1 MAATFDQ
8 FLAGFV
14 LPLLGG
20 GAVHVGRPLRPRER
34 DQWLGDVT
42 RAGTALQYLRLRRA
56 QHLTPHPALP
66 EPDDEE
72 LSLWI
77 GLHNTFVFDH
87 PERPR
92 VWSRASMWRRVEG
105 ATRTLLTLPFPST
118 VGASV
123 ARHVTVGAFL
133 QTQRTDVLLTNASGE
148 HRFAGQE
155 PPRRRFFG
163 GTIPGTSRN
172 ETRAWLGLPHAP
184 EAARLID
191 DALRAS
197 PLTCLLEPRRA
208 PSGWS
213 PLLAVDA
220 LQERGLARAIV
231 YHWARGKDWIQV
243 GGAVMSALLPSV
255 APKPTSPPAAPQRPG
270 TMLALPG
277 AVPASDPESL
287 AALVGALIHLHFL
300 KVLEFD
306 ARLGLALGSR
316 DPGIL
321 AFLAL
326 PLLLPTLGPV
336 LGSPLAG
343 TRPRGASLGLERFE
357 SGADR
362 LWTEYLDHLG
372 ELVPKAAVENLLAG
386 LVPAIVKPA

>member
-1 MAATFDQ
+1 MPATFDQ
-8 FLAGFV
+8 FLGDFV

-20 GAVHVGRPLRPRER
+20 GPVHVGRPLRTRER
-34 DQWLGDVT
+34 DQWLGDVS
-42 RAGTALQYLRLRRA
+42 RAGTELAYVRLRRA
-56 QHLTPHPALP
+56 QKLTPYPSMP
-66 EPDDEE
+66 DPDDEE
-72 LSLWI
+72 LSLWM

-87 PERPR
+87 PDRPR
-92 VWSRASMWRRVEG
+92 VWSRASVWRRVEG
-105 ATRTLLTLPFPST
+105 ATRTLLSLPFPST
-118 VGASV
+118 VGAAV
-123 ARHVTVGAFL
+123 ARHVSVGAFL
-133 QTQRTDVLLTNASGE
+133 ESQRTDTLLTNASGE
-148 HRFAGQE
+148 HRFQGQD
-155 PPRRRFFG
+155 PPRRLFG
-163 GTIPGTSRN
+163 AASVGTART
-172 ETRAWLGLPHAP
+172 ETRAWLSLPHAA
-184 EAARLID
+184 ESGRLID

-220 LQERGLARAIV
+220 LRERGLARAIV
-231 YHWARGKDWIQV
+231 YHWAQGKEWIQV

-255 APKPTSPPAAPQRPG
+255 APRPSAPQAPSPAG
-270 TMLALPG
+270 MLALPG

-287 AALVGALIHLHFL
+287 CALVGALIHLHFL

-316 DPGIL
+316 DPGVL

-326 PLLLPTLGPV
+326 PLLLPTLASR
-336 LGSPLAG
+336 LGSPLSG
-343 TRPRGASLGLERFE
+343 IDVRGASLGLESFE
-357 SGADR
+357 AGANR

-372 ELVPKAAVENLLAG
+372 DVVPRAAVENLLAG

>member
-1 MAATFDQ
+1 VAATFDQ
-8 FLAGFV
+8 FLGDFV

-20 GAVHVGRPLRPRER
+20 GSMHVGRPLRPKER
-34 DQWLGDVT
+34 DLWLGEQA
-42 RAGTALQYLRLRRA
+42 RAGTQLQYLRLRRA
-56 QHLTPHPALP
+56 QELTPHPALP

-72 LSLWI
+72 LSLWM

-87 PERPR
+87 PERAR
-92 VWSRASMWRRVEG
+92 VWSRNSTWRRVEG
-105 ATRTLLTLPFPST
+105 ATRTLLTLPFPT
-118 VGASV
+118 DVGASV
-123 ARHVTVGAFL
+123 ARHITVGAFL
-133 QTQRTDVLLTNASGE
+133 QAQRTDVLLTNASGE
-148 HRFAGQE
+148 HRFAGQD

-163 GTIPGTSRN
+163 GTMPGTTRS
-172 ETRAWLGLPHAP
+172 ETRPWLGLPHAP
-184 EAARLID
+184 ESSRLID

-213 PLLAVDA
+213 PLLAVEA
-220 LQERGLARAIV
+220 LRERGLARSVV
-231 YHWARGKDWIQV
+231 YHWARGKEWIQV

-255 APKPTSPPAAPQRPG
+255 APKPTTPPPPQPSG

-277 AVPASDPESL
+277 AVPASDPDSL
-287 AALVGALIHLHFL
+287 CALVGALVHLHFL

-306 ARLGLALGSR
+306 ARLGIALGSR

-326 PLLLPTLGPV
+326 PLLLPTLRGA

-343 TRPRGASLGLERFE
+343 LDVRKAGVGLERFE
-357 SGADR
+357 AGADR

-372 ELVPKAAVENLLAG
+372 ELVPRAAVENLLAG
-386 LVPAIVKPA
+386 LVPAIVKPS

>member
-1 MAATFDQ
+1 MPATFDQ
-8 FLAGFV
+8 FLRGFI

-20 GAVHVGRPLRPRER
+20 GAVHVGRPLRTRER
-34 DQWLGDVT
+34 DQWLGDVSQ
-42 RAGTALQYLRLRRA
+42 AGSALAYLRLRRA
-56 QHLTPHPALP
+56 QELTPHPALP

-72 LSLWI
+72 LSLWM
-77 GLHNTFVFDH
+77 GLHNTFAFDH
-87 PERPR
+87 PDRSR
-92 VWSRASMWRRVEG
+92 VWSRASVWRRVEG
-105 ATRTLLTLPFPST
+105 ATRTLLTLPFPSS
-118 VGASV
+118 VGAAV

-133 QTQRTDVLLTNASGE
+133 GSQRTDTVLVNASGE

-155 PPRRRFFG
+155 PPRRFFG
-163 GTIPGTSRN
+163 GPSLGTAR
-172 ETRAWLGLPHAP
+172 ETHSWLTLPHAP
-184 EAARLID
+184 EAGRLID

-213 PLLAVDA
+213 PLLATDA
-220 LQERGLARAIV
+220 LRERGLARAIV
-231 YHWARGKDWIQV
+231 YRWAQGKDWIQV

-255 APKPTSPPAAPQRPG
+255 APKPTAPLPARPG
-270 TMLALPG
+270 GMLALPG

-287 AALVGALIHLHFL
+287 SALVGSLIHLHFL

-316 DPGIL
+316 DPGVL

-326 PLLLPTLGPV
+326 PLLLPALRSR
-336 LGSPLAG
+336 LGSPLSG
-343 TRPRGASLGLERFE
+343 TAVRGAGLGLESFE
-357 SGADR
+357 AGANR
-362 LWTEYLDHLG
+362 LWTEYLDHVA

>member
-1 MAATFDQ
+1 MATTFEQ
-8 FLAGFV
+8 FLGGFV

-20 GAVHVGRPLRPRER
+20 GSVCVGPPLRQR
-34 DQWLGDVT
+34 DHEEWVGDVM
-42 RAGTALQYLRLRRA
+42 RGGTQLEYLRQRRA
-56 QHLTPHPALP
+56 QELTPHPTLP

-72 LSLWI
+72 LSLWM
-77 GLHNTFVFDH
+77 GLHNTLAFDH
-87 PERPR
+87 PDRAR
-92 VWSRASMWRRVEG
+92 LWSRASVWRRVEG
-105 ATRTLLTLPFPST
+105 ATRTLLTLPFPAS

-123 ARHVTVGAFL
+123 ARHVSVGAFM
-133 QTQRTDVLLTNASGE
+133 QAQRTDALLTNATGE
-148 HRFAGQE
+148 HRFAGQD

-163 GTIPGTSRN
+163 GPIPGTVRR
-172 ETRAWLGLPHAP
+172 ETRPWLGLSHAP

-213 PLLAVDA
+213 PLLAVEA

-231 YHWARGKDWIQV
+231 YHWARGKKWIQV

-255 APKPTSPPAAPQRPG
+255 APKPKVPPVDRPG
-270 TMLALPG
+270 GMLALPG
-277 AVPASDPESL
+277 AVPASDPASL
-287 AALVGALIHLHFL
+287 CALVGALIHLHFL

-326 PLLLPTLGPV
+326 PLLLPTLGPI
-336 LGSPLAG
+336 LGAPLSG
-343 TRPRGASLGLERFE
+343 TSNRTTGLGLPSFEAGASRV
-357 SGADR
+357 
-362 LWTEYLDHLG
+362 WTEYLDHLA
-372 ELVPKAAVENLLAG
+372 ELVPAVAIENLLAG
-386 LVPAIVKPA
+386 LVPAIVKRA

>member
-1 MAATFDQ
+1 MPATFDE
-8 FLAGFV
+8 FLGGFV

-20 GAVHVGRPLRPRER
+20 GAVHVGRPLRTRER
-34 DQWLGDVT
+34 DEWLGDVA
-42 RAGTALQYLRLRRA
+42 RAGTELAYLRLRRA
-56 QHLTPHPALP
+56 QELTPHPSLP

-72 LSLWI
+72 LSLWM
-77 GLHNTFVFDH
+77 GLHNTFAFDH
-87 PERPR
+87 PDRPR
-92 VWSRASMWRRVEG
+92 VWSRASVWRRVEG
-105 ATRTLLTLPFPST
+105 ATRTLLTLPFPSS
-118 VGASV
+118 VGAAV

-133 QTQRTDVLLTNASGE
+133 ESQRTDTLLTNANGE

-155 PPRRRFFG
+155 PPRRLFG
-163 GTIPGTSRN
+163 GAASGTARS
-172 ETRAWLGLPHAP
+172 ETRPWLTLPHAP
-184 EAARLID
+184 EAGRLID

-213 PLLAVDA
+213 PLLATEA
-220 LQERGLARAIV
+220 LRERGLARAVV
-231 YHWARGKDWIQV
+231 YHWARGKEWIQI

-255 APKPTSPPAAPQRPG
+255 APKPESPMPSAPG
-270 TMLALPG
+270 GMLALPG

-287 AALVGALIHLHFL
+287 SALVGALIHLHFL

-316 DPGIL
+316 DPGVL

-326 PLLLPTLGPV
+326 PLLLPALSSR
-336 LGSPLAG
+336 LGSPLSGIDA
-343 TRPRGASLGLERFE
+343 RGASLGLESFE
-357 SGADR
+357 AGASR
-362 LWTEYLDHLG
+362 LWTEYLDHVG
-372 ELVPKAAVENLLAG
+372 ELVPQAAVENLLAG

>member
-1 MAATFDQ
+1 MVATFDQ
-8 FLAGFV
+8 FVEDFV
-14 LPLLGG
+14 APLLGG

-34 DQWLGDVT
+34 DQWIGDVPHV
-42 RAGTALQYLRLRRA
+42 RSALQYLRLRRA
-56 QHLTPHPALP
+56 QELTPHPALP

-72 LSLWI
+72 LSLWM

-92 VWSRASMWRRVEG
+92 VWSRASVWRRVEG
-105 ATRTLLTLPFPST
+105 ATRTLLTLPFPDS
-118 VGASV
+118 VGAAI
-123 ARHVTVGAFL
+123 ARHVTLGAFL
-133 QTQRTDVLLTNASGE
+133 RVERTDVLLTNATGE
-148 HRFAGQE
+148 FRYQGQD

-163 GTIPGTSRN
+163 GPLPGSTRR
-172 ETRAWLGLPHAP
+172 ETRPWLGLPHAP

-231 YHWARGKDWIQV
+231 YHWARGKEWIQV
-243 GGAVMSALLPSV
+243 GGAVMAALLPSV
-255 APKPTSPPAAPQRPG
+255 APKPATTAPALPSRVG
-270 TMLALPG
+270 GMLALPG
-277 AVPASDPESL
+277 AVPASDPASL
-287 AALVGALIHLHFL
+287 CALVGALIHLHFL

-316 DPGIL
+316 DPGIQ

-326 PLLLPTLGPV
+326 PLLLPVLGPV
-336 LGSPLAG
+336 LGSPLSGPVGRSGPGQESMEA
-343 TRPRGASLGLERFE
+343 GAS
-357 SGADR
+357 R

-372 ELVPKAAVENLLAG
+372 ELVPRAAVENLLAG

>member
-1 MAATFDQ
+1 MAATFEQ
-8 FLAGFV
+8 FLGSFV

-20 GAVHVGRPLRPRER
+20 GPVEVGRPLRPKER
-34 DQWLGDVT
+34 DLWLGDVT
-42 RAGTALQYLRLRRA
+42 RASTQLQYLRLRRA
-56 QHLTPHPALP
+56 QELTPHPALP
-66 EPDDEE
+66 DPDDEE
-72 LSLWI
+72 LSLWM

-87 PERPR
+87 PERTR
-92 VWSRASMWRRVEG
+92 VWSRASTWRRVEG
-105 ATRTLLTLPFPST
+105 ATRTLLTLPFPSS
-118 VGASV
+118 VGAAV
-123 ARHVTVGAFL
+123 ARHVSLGAFL
-133 QTQRTDVLLTNASGE
+133 QTTRTDVLLTNASGE
-148 HRFAGQE
+148 HRFQGQD

-163 GTIPGTSRN
+163 GTIPGTLRQ
-172 ETRAWLGLPHAP
+172 ETRPWLGLPHAP
-184 EAARLID
+184 EASRLVD

-220 LQERGLARAIV
+220 LRERGLARAIV
-231 YHWARGKDWIQV
+231 YHWARGKEWIQV

-255 APKPTSPPAAPQRPG
+255 APKPTTPPQPPQPIG
-270 TMLALPG
+270 GMLALPG
-277 AVPASDPESL
+277 AVPASDPASL
-287 AALVGALIHLHFL
+287 CALVGALIHLHFL

-326 PLLLPTLGPV
+326 PLLLPTLGPI
-336 LGSPLAG
+336 LGSPLSG
-343 TRPRGASLGLERFE
+343 VNRRGASMGLERFE
-357 SGADR
+357 AGADR

-386 LVPAIVKPA
+386 LVPAIVKPR

>member
-1 MAATFDQ
+1 VPNTFDQ
-8 FLAGFV
+8 FLGEFV

-20 GAVHVGRPLRPRER
+20 GPVHVGRPLRPRER
-34 DQWLGDVT
+34 DLWLGDVA
-42 RAGTALQYLRLRRA
+42 RAGTQLQYLRLRRA
-56 QHLTPHPALP
+56 QALTPHPALP

-72 LSLWI
+72 LSLWM

-87 PERPR
+87 PERAR

-105 ATRTLLTLPFPST
+105 ATRTLLTLPFPSS
-118 VGASV
+118 VGACV

-133 QTQRTDVLLTNASGE
+133 AAQRTDVLLTNASGE
-148 HRFAGQE
+148 YRFQGQE

-163 GTIPGTSRN
+163 GTIPGTARQ

-184 EAARLID
+184 ETSRLID
-191 DALRAS
+191 DVLRAS

-213 PLLAVDA
+213 PLLAVEA
-220 LQERGLARAIV
+220 LQERGLARSIV
-231 YHWARGKDWIQV
+231 YHWASGKEWIQV
-243 GGAVMSALLPSV
+243 GGAVMGALLPSV
-255 APKPTSPPAAPQRPG
+255 APKPTAPPAAPVRPG
-270 TMLALPG
+270 GMLALPG
-277 AVPASDPESL
+277 AVPASDPASL
-287 AALVGALIHLHFL
+287 SALVGALIHLHFL

-326 PLLLPTLGPV
+326 PLLLPTLGPI
-336 LGSPLAG
+336 LGSPLSGLQTRG
-343 TRPRGASLGLERFE
+343 TGLGLERFE
-357 SGADR
+357 AKADR